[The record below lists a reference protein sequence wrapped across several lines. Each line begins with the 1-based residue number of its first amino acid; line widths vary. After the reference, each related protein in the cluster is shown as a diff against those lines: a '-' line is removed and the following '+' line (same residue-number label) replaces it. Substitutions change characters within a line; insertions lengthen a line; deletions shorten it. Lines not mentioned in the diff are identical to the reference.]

1 MDRKIGAQY
10 YTLRDYAKTIEDFDD
25 TCRKVSE
32 MGYKIVQISGT
43 PLGAA
48 EMKEVLDK
56 YDLKVV
62 VTHRNFNDFKNNL
75 DEIIEY
81 NKTLGCYLCGVGAMP
96 GEARESVEGLDQFI
110 KDANEI
116 SAKLKKEGLYF
127 GYHNHH
133 FEFAKLDGKLIMDRL
148 INETNPDE
156 FMFIVDTYWL
166 QFGGV
171 NPVDF
176 IKKLGKRAMMVHF
189 KDYHI
194 NPEKNFTV
202 EMCEVGEGNLN
213 WDEIICACDEAG
225 AQYALVEQDICNRN
239 PFESLKMS
247 YDFLKSK
254 GFY

>member
-96 GEARESVEGLDQFI
+96 GEARESVEGLDQVI

-225 AQYALVEQDICNRN
+225 AQYFFV
-239 PFESLKMS
+239 
-247 YDFLKSK
+247 
-254 GFY
+254 

>member
-10 YTLRDYAKTIEDFDD
+10 YTLRDYAKTIEDFDE

>member
-213 WDEIICACDEAG
+213 WDKIICACDEAG

>member
-156 FMFIVDTYWL
+156 FMFILDTYWL